1 MTFYKIPTR
10 SIPHVKL
17 MSEEVL
23 CDGRPHVTR
32 TLNETVIYI
41 LTEGYLILESGRETV
56 KMLPGDVNIF
66 EKGEFQK
73 PTKISDCKYY
83 YLHFFNDFDSVE
95 LSENQALDFYTA
107 SKQFFLRSN
116 LYEKDIRSDVF
127 NKLIIPKHFN
137 INSSPYSDRIKACLN
152 QGRLDRFTLKSE
164 FYNYHSNLMASEL
177 LYNLYLTYSEICP
190 GSPIT
195 FNENTVQKIIEFMNS
210 HIEKHLTGKDFEN
223 EFGYSF
229 DHMNR
234 RFKEI
239 IGDNI
244 FSYLLKSRINQ
255 AKVLLYTK
263 KISVSQ
269 AAEMTGFCN
278 VYHFS
283 KMFKKETGKTPS
295 EYIKMS
301 NKN

>member
-1 MTFYKIPTR
+1 M
-10 SIPHVKL
+10 
-17 MSEEVL
+17 EVL

-41 LTEGYLILESGRETV
+41 LTEGYLILESGGETV

-73 PTKISDCKYY
+73 PIEISDCKYY

-137 INSSPYSDRIKACLN
+137 INSSPYSDRIKACLE

-210 HIEKHLTGKDFEN
+210 HIEMHLTGKDFED

-239 IGDNI
+239 IGENI
-244 FSYLLKSRINQ
+244 
-255 AKVLLYTK
+255 
-263 KISVSQ
+263 
-269 AAEMTGFCN
+269 
-278 VYHFS
+278 
-283 KMFKKETGKTPS
+283 
-295 EYIKMS
+295 
-301 NKN
+301 

>member
-41 LTEGYLILESGRETV
+41 LTEGYLILESGGETV

-107 SKQFFLRSN
+107 SKQFFS
-116 LYEKDIRSDVF
+116 
-127 NKLIIPKHFN
+127 
-137 INSSPYSDRIKACLN
+137 A
-152 QGRLDRFTLKSE
+152 Q
-164 FYNYHSNLMASEL
+164 
-177 LYNLYLTYSEICP
+177 
-190 GSPIT
+190 
-195 FNENTVQKIIEFMNS
+195 
-210 HIEKHLTGKDFEN
+210 
-223 EFGYSF
+223 
-229 DHMNR
+229 
-234 RFKEI
+234 
-239 IGDNI
+239 
-244 FSYLLKSRINQ
+244 
-255 AKVLLYTK
+255 
-263 KISVSQ
+263 
-269 AAEMTGFCN
+269 
-278 VYHFS
+278 
-283 KMFKKETGKTPS
+283 
-295 EYIKMS
+295 
-301 NKN
+301 

>member
-17 MSEEVL
+17 MSKEVL

-41 LTEGYLILESGRETV
+41 LTEGYLILESGGETV

-195 FNENTVQKIIEFMNS
+195 FNENTVQKIIE
-210 HIEKHLTGKDFEN
+210 L
-223 EFGYSF
+223 
-229 DHMNR
+229 
-234 RFKEI
+234 
-239 IGDNI
+239 
-244 FSYLLKSRINQ
+244 
-255 AKVLLYTK
+255 
-263 KISVSQ
+263 
-269 AAEMTGFCN
+269 
-278 VYHFS
+278 
-283 KMFKKETGKTPS
+283 
-295 EYIKMS
+295 
-301 NKN
+301 

>member
-1 MTFYKIPTR
+1 MIFYKIPIR
-10 SIPHVKL
+10 FVPHVKL
-17 MSEEVL
+17 MSEEHL
-23 CDGRPHVTR
+23 SNGRPHVTR

-41 LTEGYLILESGRETV
+41 LTEGRLVLESGGKTV
-56 KMLPGDVNIF
+56 KMLPGDVHIF

-73 PTKISDCKYY
+73 PVEISDCKYY
-83 YLHFFNDFDSVE
+83 YLHFFTDFDSIE
-95 LSENQALDFYTA
+95 MSENQALDFYTA
-107 SKQFFLRSN
+107 SKQFFLQSD

-127 NKLIIPKHFN
+127 NKLLIPKHFN
-137 INSSPYSDRIKACLN
+137 ISSSPYLERITAYLN
-152 QGRLDRFTLKSE
+152 QGRLDRFTVKSE
-164 FYNYHSNLMASEL
+164 FYHYHSNLMAAEL
-177 LYNLYLTYSEICP
+177 LYNLHLTYSEICP
-190 GSPIT
+190 GSPTT
-195 FNENTVQKIIEFMNS
+195 FNENTVQKIIEFINS
-210 HIEKHLTGKDFEN
+210 HMEMHLTGKDFEN

-301 NKN
+301 NIN

>member
-1 MTFYKIPTR
+1 MSFYKIPTR
-10 SIPHVKL
+10 SITHVKL

-41 LTEGYLILESGRETV
+41 LTEGYLILESGGETV
-56 KMLPGDVNIF
+56 KMLPGYVNIF

-73 PTKISDCKYY
+73 PIEISDCKYY

-137 INSSPYSDRIKACLN
+137 INSSPYSDRIKACLE

-164 FYNYHSNLMASEL
+164 FYNNHSN
-177 LYNLYLTYSEICP
+177 
-190 GSPIT
+190 
-195 FNENTVQKIIEFMNS
+195 
-210 HIEKHLTGKDFEN
+210 
-223 EFGYSF
+223 
-229 DHMNR
+229 
-234 RFKEI
+234 
-239 IGDNI
+239 
-244 FSYLLKSRINQ
+244 
-255 AKVLLYTK
+255 
-263 KISVSQ
+263 
-269 AAEMTGFCN
+269 
-278 VYHFS
+278 
-283 KMFKKETGKTPS
+283 
-295 EYIKMS
+295 
-301 NKN
+301 